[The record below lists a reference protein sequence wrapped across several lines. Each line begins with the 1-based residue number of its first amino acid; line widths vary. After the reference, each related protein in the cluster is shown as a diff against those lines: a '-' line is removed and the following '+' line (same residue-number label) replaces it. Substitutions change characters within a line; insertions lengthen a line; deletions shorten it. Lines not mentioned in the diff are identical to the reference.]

1 MQQTDFLVIGSG
13 IAGLTYALK
22 VAHQFPDKKV
32 LVMTKAA
39 ADETNTKYA
48 QGGIAVVND
57 LENDSFQK
65 HIEDTLIAGDGLCNE
80 KVVNIVVKEGP
91 ERVQEIIDWGAR
103 FDKEKDG
110 DYKRGKEGGHS
121 EFRILH
127 HKDVTGKE
135 MERALIDAV
144 NRQKNIEFIKH
155 CFVVDI
161 ITQHHLGYLVT
172 KATPDVEC
180 YGVYVLNLETNKI
193 EKIISKITLLATG
206 GNGQVYRTTT
216 NPSIATGDGVAMV
229 YRAKGRIENME
240 FIQFHPTA
248 LYEPGV
254 KGQAFLITEA
264 VRGDGGILRNK
275 NGEAFMERYDERKD
289 LAPRDIVARAIDSEM
304 KRTGTEHVWLDCR
317 HFSKEKFTE
326 HFPNIYEKCMSIGI
340 DITKNMIPVSPAAH
354 YSCGGIKTDEWG
366 KSSIKNLYACGECA
380 STGLHGANRLASNSL
395 LEAMVFAHRCYV
407 DSASPNPSAGGALE
421 PDRLSSLTDNNTTT
435 AAQTKNQKEE
445 RKSDTNSSSYI
456 TDNKTTNHLSE
467 PRPPQ
472 RGAGGLER
480 FGADAIP
487 DWNAEGTTE
496 PKEMILITQSL
507 KEVQQ
512 VMSDYVGIVRNDI
525 RLQRALRRLD
535 LLWEETEQLYQSST
549 LSPQLL
555 ELRNMITVSY
565 LIVKSASFRKES
577 RGLHYNTD
585 YPGKSLLVQNIVL

>member
-22 VAHQFPDKKV
+22 VAHQYPDKKV
-32 LVMTKAA
+32 LVMTKAT

-57 LENDSFQK
+57 TENDSFEK
-65 HIEDTLIAGDGLCNE
+65 HIEDTLIAGDGLCN
-80 KVVNIVVKEGP
+80 KQVVEIVVKEGP

-103 FDKEKDG
+103 FDKEEDG

-127 HKDVTGKE
+127 HKDVTGME

-144 NRQKNIEFIKH
+144 AKQKNIEFVKH
-155 CFVVDI
+155 CFVVDL

-172 KATPDVEC
+172 KSTPDVEC
-180 YGVYVLNLETNKI
+180 YGVYVLNLHSNKI
-193 EKIISKITLLATG
+193 EKILSRITVLATG

-216 NPSIATGDGVAMV
+216 NPSIATGDGVSMV

-248 LYEPGV
+248 LFEPGV
-254 KGQAFLITEA
+254 RGQAFLITEA
-264 VRGDGGILRNK
+264 VRGDGGILRNSS
-275 NGEAFMERYDERKD
+275 GEAFMERYDSRKD

-326 HFPNIYEKCMSIGI
+326 HFPNIYEKCLSIGI
-340 DITKNMIPVSPAAH
+340 DITKNMIPVAPAAH

-366 KSSIKNLYACGECA
+366 RSSIRRLYACGECA

-395 LEAMVFAHRCYV
+395 LEAMVFAHRCFL
-407 DSASPNPSAGGALE
+407 DTMASL
-421 PDRLSSLTDNNTTT
+421 DN
-435 AAQTKNQKEE
+435 AQF
-445 RKSDTNSSSYI
+445 RD
-456 TDNKTTNHLSE
+456 D
-467 PRPPQ
+467 
-472 RGAGGLER
+472 
-480 FGADAIP
+480 IP
-487 DWNAEGTTE
+487 DWNAQGTAE

-507 KEVQQ
+507 KELQLL
-512 VMSDYVGIVRNDI
+512 MSDYVGIVRNNI
-525 RLQRALRRLD
+525 RLQRASRRLD
-535 LLWEETEQLYQSST
+535 LLWEETEQLYENTS

-555 ELRNMITVSY
+555 ELRNMITVGY
-565 LIVKSASFRKES
+565 LIVKGAGFRKES
-577 RGLHYNTD
+577 RGLHFNTD
-585 YPGKSLLVQNIVL
+585 YPNKSELVQNIVL